1 MPAPCVGSG
10 IATANTFGAK
20 VAEPSRW
27 RRPWRIAVGVTVVVG
42 VTASIVALAAPGES
56 PPAARKA
63 TESTVTERPAPVLR
77 PLPLAPAPA
86 WNSEESF
93 DGGDADGAVIRDGLA
108 LVSGPER
115 LVVLDVATGEVRWS
129 LENGEELDG
138 GDGDSGWTLD
148 QNVPLRLVATEDG
161 LAVPVEYYRPGRE
174 EVGLALLSAVDGRV
188 VWQRATG
195 TAPETMR
202 MLWAVDDRVALATVA
217 TKEGSLTTIVFDVS
231 TGDELW
237 DAADVWPAAIAGDT
251 AVMISSAESLEDP
264 WGVYRMPQG
273 DLAGV
278 DLVTGEPRWDLGDR
292 FEWAGVVLT
301 AGDVV
306 LVQASEKDAR
316 DPKYVLVHASGEVLG
331 AFQGNVGCATDGTTL
346 IACPDLID
354 SGVRVFDLASRELTF
369 APVAE
374 YPPLD
379 GVVAG
384 RVVLEGDSGFY
395 SIDRFGNR
403 IDESLPSG
411 VVAASD
417 THVLFHLVRDVN
429 HHVISLHP
437 VTV

>member
-1 MPAPCVGSG
+1 
-10 IATANTFGAK
+10 
-20 VAEPSRW
+20 
-27 RRPWRIAVGVTVVVG
+27 

-56 PPAARKA
+56 PSAAPKA
-63 TESTVTERPAPVLR
+63 TEVAVAERPAPVLR
-77 PLPLAPAPA
+77 PLPLAPAPI
-86 WNSEESF
+86 WNSEASF
-93 DGGDADGAVIRDGLA
+93 DRGDAGDAVIRDGLA
-108 LVSGPER
+108 LVTGSEH
-115 LVVLDVATGEVRWS
+115 LVALDVATGEVRWS

-138 GDGDSGWTLD
+138 GNGDTGWSP
-148 QNVPLRLVATEDG
+148 NYHVPPQLVGTEDG

-174 EVGLALLSAVDGRV
+174 EVGLALLSAEDGSV
-188 VWQRATG
+188 VWQRAMG
-195 TAPETMR
+195 TAPETQR
-202 MLWAVDDRVALATVA
+202 TLWAVDDRVALTTEA
-217 TKEGSLTTIVFDVS
+217 TKEGSLTTVAFDIR

-237 DAADVWPAAIAGDT
+237 DAADVWPATIIGDT

-264 WGVYRMPQG
+264 WGVYRMPKG

-292 FEWAGVVLT
+292 FEWSGLVLT

-306 LVQASEKDAR
+306 LVQASENDAR
-316 DPKYVLVHASGEVLG
+316 DLKYVLVHASGEVLG
-331 AFQGNVGCATDGTTL
+331 AFQGNFGCATDGSTL

-369 APVAE
+369 APVDGIP
-374 YPPLD
+374 PPLD

-384 RVVLEGDSGFY
+384 RMVLEDDGGFH

-417 THVLFHLVRDVN
+417 THVLFRAMVEERRE
-429 HHVISLHP
+429 HVISLHP
-437 VTV
+437 LAG